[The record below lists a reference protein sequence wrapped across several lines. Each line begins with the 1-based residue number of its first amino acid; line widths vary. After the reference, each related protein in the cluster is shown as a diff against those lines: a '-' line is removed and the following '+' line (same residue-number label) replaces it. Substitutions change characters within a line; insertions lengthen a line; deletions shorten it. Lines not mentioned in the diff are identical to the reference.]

1 MHVCAHSVSHSVH
14 FEKVITTK
22 PPNNIIAHEARNKK
36 LVTTDRWTELNEKM
50 AVSQHQ
56 NRKVR
61 CCNGLEKSASK
72 EAHEESESRMKV
84 RTIQVRL
91 KSHWSQT
98 EVRLKSDCSYA
109 VSTIYGVNTARTS
122 AYMYWTKFGMKC
134 NQGSTSLDC
143 ACAKLVPFH
152 ISHVK
157 NATWKTG
164 TRARWSS

>member
-1 MHVCAHSVSHSVH
+1 MYTLRKWLQA
-14 FEKVITTK
+14 K
-22 PPNNIIAHEARNKK
+22 PPNNIIFYYELYAHEASNKK

-50 AVSQHQ
+50 DASQHQ

-61 CCNGLEKSASK
+61 CCNGVEKSASK

-84 RTIQVRL
+84 RTI
-91 KSHWSQT
+91 
-98 EVRLKSDCSYA
+98 EVRLKSDWTPTELRLNSRQLRR
-109 VSTIYGVNTARTS
+109 VDTARTS